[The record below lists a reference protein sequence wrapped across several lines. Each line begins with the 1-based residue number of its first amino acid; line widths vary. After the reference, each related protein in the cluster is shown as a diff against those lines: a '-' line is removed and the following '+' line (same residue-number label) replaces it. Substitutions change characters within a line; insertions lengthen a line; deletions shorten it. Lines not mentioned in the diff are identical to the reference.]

1 MHKVENF
8 ENELMLVTKNIDFK
22 KANNSFQS
30 QLNEGIKHIKWD
42 SKIFIPADKS
52 RNIYKMDMETY
63 EKLLHKNIIKT
74 YQKMNKKK
82 VRPINIDAKKMV
94 KDLELEDRIEKIQD
108 SECYIVVKNH
118 KEDFPHKIIF
128 VTLIT
133 TLL

>member
-1 MHKVENF
+1 MHEVKNF
-8 ENELMLVTKNIDFK
+8 ENELMLVTKNIDFR

-30 QLNEGIKHIKWD
+30 QLNEGIKHIKGD

-52 RNIYKMDMETY
+52 RNIYKINMETY

-74 YQKMNKKK
+74 YKKMNKKK
-82 VRPINIDAKKMV
+82 VRPININAKKMV
-94 KDLELEDRIEKIQD
+94 KDLELEGRIEKMQD
-108 SECYIVVKNH
+108 SECYIVVKDH

>member
-1 MHKVENF
+1 MHEVENF
-8 ENELMLVTKNIDFK
+8 ENELMLVTKNIDFR

-30 QLNEGIKHIKWD
+30 QLNEGIKHIKGD

-74 YQKMNKKK
+74 YKKMNKKK
-82 VRPINIDAKKMV
+82 VRPININAKKMV
-94 KDLELEDRIEKIQD
+94 KDLELEGRIEKMQD
-108 SECYIVVKNH
+108 SECYIVVKDH
-118 KEDFPHKIIF
+118 KEDFPHKTIF

>member
-1 MHKVENF
+1 
-8 ENELMLVTKNIDFK
+8 MLVTKNIDFR

-30 QLNEGIKHIKWD
+30 QLNEGIKHIKGD

-74 YQKMNKKK
+74 YKKMNKKK
-82 VRPINIDAKKMV
+82 VRPININAKKMV
-94 KDLELEDRIEKIQD
+94 KDLELEGRIEKMQD
-108 SECYIVVKNH
+108 SECYIVVKDH